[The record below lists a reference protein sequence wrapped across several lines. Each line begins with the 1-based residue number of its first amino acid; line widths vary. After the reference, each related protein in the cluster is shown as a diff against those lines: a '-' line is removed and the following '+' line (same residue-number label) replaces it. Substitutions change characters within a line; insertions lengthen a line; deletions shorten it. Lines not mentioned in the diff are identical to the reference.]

1 MKKIEEI
8 KGLLIYPP
16 TQLMERETARP
27 EGSMG
32 PPYLASSLEKE
43 GIKTDILDATV
54 GTKEH
59 KLKETLYRM
68 IRQDNGLI
76 RVGMSFEE
84 ITEHVVKKEYD
95 FVGLSAIHTMQTRM
109 VFETAK
115 AIKNANPEIKI
126 YAGGTSARSLYEKF
140 LKTGLFDGICM
151 TEGELIFPRAIKAHF
166 SRKTLHNIPGFAF
179 MHNNEIIV
187 NEVDSTCFPKSLDDL
202 PMPAWEKLP
211 LDKYEEAAA
220 PHGVDITEKKEN
232 RYANILT
239 SRGCVNN
246 CLYCHI
252 STEKDSIGRYRLHSV
267 NRVIQEI
274 DKLKSM
280 GVKKLFFEDDTLF
293 AAKQRAKEIFSIVKD
308 RDLII
313 LDVNG
318 VNISNYYLRKEDGC
332 LEIDKEFIQILKD
345 AGFEQIVFPPESG
358 SQRILDK
365 YSSCKINLEKMNLV
379 ELVKTLTEIGIKA
392 PVNLMFGFP
401 DETEEEI
408 MKTIQLGFDL
418 KKAGAPYV
426 SFFFPTP
433 FPGSKLYEIAL
444 QEGYL
449 DKDFN
454 TDTMTHKLVVMKN
467 MKVSPERLME
477 IREKSHI
484 EINGKDFDE
493 RMYKRTVGYKLEHE
507 KD

>member
-1 MKKIEEI
+1 MKNMSEI

-16 TQLMERETARP
+16 TQLMEEETARP

-32 PPYLASSLEKE
+32 LPYLASSLEKQ

-54 GTKEH
+54 GSSEH
-59 KLKETLYRM
+59 ELKNTLHRL

-76 RVGMSFEE
+76 RVGMDFNE
-84 ITEHVVKKEYD
+84 IAEYIKEKGYD
-95 FVGLSAIHTMQTRM
+95 FVGLSAIHTMQTKM

-115 AIKNANPEIKI
+115 AIKQVNPDVKI

-140 LKTGLFDGICM
+140 LKTGLFDGVCM
-151 TEGELIFPRAIKAHF
+151 TEGELIFPRAVKAHF
-166 SRKTLHNIPGFAF
+166 SGSSLKDIPGFAF
-179 MHNNEIIV
+179 LHDNKIIV
-187 NEVDSTCFPKSLDDL
+187 NEVDSTCFPKNLDGL

-220 PHGVDITEKKEN
+220 PHGVDITEQKEN

-239 SRGCVNN
+239 SRGCVNQ

-252 STEKDSIGRYRLHSV
+252 STEKNNIGRYRLHSV
-267 NRVIQEI
+267 ERVVQEI

-293 AAKQRAKEIFSIVKD
+293 AAKERAKEIFKIIKD
-308 RDLII
+308 RGLII

-318 VNISNYYLRKEDGC
+318 VNINNYYKTKEDGK

-365 YSSCKINLEKMNLV
+365 YSSSKINLEKMNLV
-379 ELVKTLTEIGIKA
+379 ELMKTLTEMGIRA

-408 MKTIQLGFDL
+408 MQTIQLGFEL

-433 FPGSKLYEIAL
+433 FPGSKLYEIAI

-454 TDTMTHKLVVMKN
+454 SDIMTHKLVVMKN

-477 IREKSHI
+477 IRKKYHI
-484 EINGKDFDE
+484 EINGKEFDE
-493 RMYKRTVGYKLEHE
+493 KMYKRTVGYKLKHDI
-507 KD
+507 K